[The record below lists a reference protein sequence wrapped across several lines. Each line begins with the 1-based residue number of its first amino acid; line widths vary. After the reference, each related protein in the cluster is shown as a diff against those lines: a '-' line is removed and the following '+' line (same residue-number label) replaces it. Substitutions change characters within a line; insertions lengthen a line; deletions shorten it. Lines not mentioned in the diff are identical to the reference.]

1 MLNSPKKYRGIK
13 FLNVDQ
19 QFLNV
24 KVLNKNKAKKALS
37 INTPKL
43 CNRTNEKSLKS
54 SVIDSPYKTEEEK
67 SPILRNNSIKKS
79 NKKLLAYKRIN
90 SIKIKDSN
98 IYKLIKKKN
107 IGENKD
113 RPLSPYKI
121 IKSKPRR
128 VDSLSNYISCK
139 NMYIRSSLFNNK
151 NKDINS
157 PKKMPKSNKDFNN
170 IKYSKINE
178 KSKKKNKSKDRK
190 TININNN
197 IKSNSNSNNN
207 KKDCVNIIQLKTGN
221 LTNYE
226 DIKDNKDEKKIS
238 KNIKKHFCCI

>member
-24 KVLNKNKAKKALS
+24 KVLNKKKAKKALS
-37 INTPKL
+37 INTPNL
-43 CNRTNEKSLKS
+43 NNRTNEKSLKS

-67 SPILRNNSIKKS
+67 SPILKNNSIKKY
-79 NKKLLAYKRIN
+79 NTKMLAYKRIN

-107 IGENKD
+107 IEEKKD

-128 VDSLSNYISCK
+128 VDSLQNYISCK

-151 NKDINS
+151 NNVINS
-157 PKKMPKSNKDFNN
+157 PKKVSKSNKYFNYYN
-170 IKYSKINE
+170 YSKINE
-178 KSKKKNKSKDRK
+178 KSKKKNKSKDKK
-190 TININNN
+190 TINNNN
-197 IKSNSNSNNN
+197 KSNTNNNNN
-207 KKDCVNIIQLKTGN
+207 KKDCANIMQLKTGN

-238 KNIKKHFCCI
+238 KNIKKYFCCI